1 MPLNQPDNVIVIKQS
16 PKREETW
23 RYSGKV
29 LERTENSILI
39 EAFFNR
45 PDKPFH
51 GVLLAEGDRFLERYY
66 TDRWYNIYEIHDQKT
81 DVVKAWYCNV
91 TYPTIFEDGLIIYID
106 LALDLLVYEDGRHLV
121 LDEDEFLELNLGEDD
136 EKNAKQALKE
146 LQEMFAPPVKI
157 RFR

>member
-1 MPLNQPDNVIVIKQS
+1 MPLNQPDDVIVIKQN

-29 LERTENSILI
+29 LERTQNSILI

-66 TDRWYNIYEIHDQKT
+66 TDRWYNIYEIHDHKT
-81 DVVKAWYCNV
+81 DVLKAWYCNI
-91 TYPTIFEDGLIIYID
+91 TYPTIFEDGVIIYID
-106 LALDLLVYEDGRHLV
+106 LALDLLVYANGDHLV
-121 LDEDEFLELNLGEDD
+121 LDEDEFLELNLGIED
-136 EKNAKQALKE
+136 EKKAREALRE
-146 LQEMFAPPVKI
+146 LQELFSPPVKL
-157 RFR
+157 RFG